1 MKPRHVT
8 ATLCLVLLGGCATPT
23 SVPPIRSGSRVAIMV
38 TASPLD
44 GSGAAVRMSV
54 DTAKISAGVGAAA
67 GAAAGA
73 VGGLACGPFLVI
85 CVPVFGLMGAGA
97 GGLAGAAAGQ
107 LESLPHEQATQLRDR
122 LNQLRQSL
130 DPVLELRINVTEQAR
145 KHWLLTDDTS
155 GNVVTLEQQVLF
167 LTSAPDQ
174 SMALGMRVLV
184 SVRPD
189 WWPANAPP
197 RQKTY
202 EFVAPPASL
211 EVWLDERSDVAETSL
226 RIGSQQIAAQIVS
239 ELAAN

>member
-23 SVPPIRSGSRVAIMV
+23 SVPPIRRGSHVAIMV

-44 GSGAAVRMSV
+44 SSGAAVHTSIY
-54 DTAKISAGVGAAA
+54 TAEMKAGVGAGA

-73 VGGLACGPFLVI
+73 LYGIACGPLAFI
-85 CVPVFGLMGAGA
+85 CVPGGALIGAGA
-97 GGLAGAAAGQ
+97 GALAGAAAGQ
-107 LESLPHEQATQLRDR
+107 LDSLPREQATQLRDR

-130 DPVLELRINVTEQAR
+130 DPVFELRNNVTERAR

-155 GNVVTLEQQVLF
+155 GNVVMLEQQILF
-167 LTSAPDQ
+167 LTSGPDQ
-174 SMALGMRVLV
+174 TMALAMRVAV

-202 EFVAPPASL
+202 EYVAPATSL
-211 EVWLDERSDVAETSL
+211 EVWLDERSDVAGTSL
-226 RIGSQQIAAQIVS
+226 RSASQQIAAQIVA